1 MTFCLRASLLS
12 ESEQRRGKRRPSMAC
27 CAFKNNERQPPW
39 ARPPLVRR
47 LCHCGLLPRH
57 TPALSTWPPR
67 SKANRNGW
75 EPSPRPVPPSVPPPT
90 PHRPPPRKGA
100 GDHTYFSEHTSL
112 PSNLC
117 KSPFPQFARENF
129 SRENKSPLPTPSP
142 QTRTV
147 KFVLHSYARVWQAY
161 LRDAKI
167 KQRKSFQ
174 AIGLAS
180 LLENW
185 KSTILLY
192 LIIKYDTSVFH

>member
-75 EPSPRPVPPSVPPPT
+75 EPSPRPVPPSVPPQPLPSYLTCSSRPT
-90 PHRPPPRKGA
+90 SDTHPLLCCLWPPPPPEGA
-100 GDHTYFSEHTSL
+100 LRPRGPQNL
-112 PSNLC
+112 PWA
-117 KSPFPQFARENF
+117 PEA
-129 SRENKSPLPTPSP
+129 
-142 QTRTV
+142 
-147 KFVLHSYARVWQAY
+147 
-161 LRDAKI
+161 
-167 KQRKSFQ
+167 
-174 AIGLAS
+174 
-180 LLENW
+180 
-185 KSTILLY
+185 
-192 LIIKYDTSVFH
+192 